1 MQALTGIRQFFDLR
15 RESIILALMLEFLHG
30 AIWLDFDSPLARP
43 MMLIHLGLF
52 LIWQPVWRGD
62 QKLAWYNG
70 LLFIVLTL
78 TFVTWMNR
86 WLMAGWLVLL
96 IGFCGGRVVFNRP
109 QRAVYMIML
118 LFLVSELL
126 IRGAA
131 MVFPVDIPRSAEESF
146 AVLLPVLP
154 IIVAFLPARGD
165 GRFTSAV
172 DPLHAISMSTLA
184 TLLILGSILNMY
196 LSAEAYLDALLQ
208 TIIAIGAFLFVF
220 SWLLTPRP
228 GFSGLSQ
235 LWLRSVLNIGT
246 PFEQWLTGL
255 SDLFRQHESAES
267 FLEAAMEELAG
278 LQWIQG
284 LEWTSA
290 HSSGDVGSCRQHV
303 TAFALPPLEVKVSTP
318 NPLGGALYI
327 HCKLLVQI
335 INQFYVAKLQ
345 EAELTK
351 RTHLQAIYETGA
363 RVTHDIKN
371 ILQSLQA
378 IASVIVHDVSGE
390 SSVAQRL
397 VRRQLPHLTQRL
409 QLALD
414 KLQTPTDTRPE
425 LVYLKDWWQD
435 LKSRNNDPNVT
446 FHADIV
452 GDPVVPADLFDSVV
466 ENLLENVRE
475 KQQLEPDLKVTIA
488 LASAEDFVRLLVRDN
503 GSQIPTE
510 RAGQLLREP
519 LPSETGLGI
528 GLYQA
533 ARQAEA
539 LGYLLQLRD
548 NEDGNVC
555 FELCGNAQAAESGAA
570 KTA

>member
-1 MQALTGIRQFFDLR
+1 MQALTGIRQFIDLR
-15 RESIILALMLEFLHG
+15 RESIVLALMLEFLHG
-30 AIWLDFDSPLARP
+30 AIWLDFGSPLSRS

-70 LLFIVLTL
+70 VLFVVLTL
-78 TFVTWMNR
+78 AFVTWINR
-86 WLMAGWLVLL
+86 WLMVGWLVLL
-96 IGFCGGRVVFNRP
+96 IGFCGGRVAFNRQ

-126 IRGAA
+126 MRGVE
-131 MVFPVDIPRSAEESF
+131 MLFRVDIARNVQDFF
-146 AVLLPVLP
+146 AILLPVLP
-154 IIVAFLPARGD
+154 MMVALLPVRGTE
-165 GRFTSAV
+165 RVTAAV
-172 DPLHAISMSTLA
+172 DPLHAISAATLA
-184 TLLILGSILNMY
+184 TLLVIGSMLNMY
-196 LSAEAYLDALLQ
+196 RSGDAYLDSLLQ
-208 TIIAIGAFLFVF
+208 TLTVIGAFLFVF
-220 SWLLTPRP
+220 SWLLTPRL

-246 PFEQWLTGL
+246 PFEHWLTGL
-255 SDLFRQHESAES
+255 SDVFRRNDSPDG
-267 FLEAAMEELAG
+267 FLEAAMGELAA
-278 LQWIQG
+278 LHWVQG
-284 LEWTSA
+284 LEWKSA
-290 HSSGDVGSCRQHV
+290 HSSGKVGERDRHV
-303 TAFALPPLEVKVSTP
+303 TTFEMAPLEVRVFTES
-318 NPLGGALYI
+318 PLGGALYI

-335 INQFYVAKLQ
+335 INHFYVAKQQ
-345 EAELTK
+345 EGELTK
-351 RTHLQAIYETGA
+351 RTHIQAIYETGA

-378 IASVIVHDVSGE
+378 ITSVIVHDVSGE

-414 KLQTPTDTRPE
+414 KLQAPGSVQAE
-425 LVYLKDWWQD
+425 SVYLKDWWQD
-435 LKSRNNDPNVT
+435 LRNRNNDPRVA

-452 GDPVVPADLFDSVV
+452 GDPVIPADLFDSVV
-466 ENLLENVRE
+466 ENLLENIRE
-475 KQQLEPDLKVTIA
+475 KQQLEPDLNVTIS
-488 LASAEDFVRLLVRDN
+488 LASADGLVRLLIRDS
-503 GSQIPTE
+503 GSSIPVE

-519 LPSETGLGI
+519 LPSESGLGI

-548 NEDGNVC
+548 NEEGNVC
-555 FELCGNAQAAESGAA
+555 FELVGNTDAEAEA

>member
-1 MQALTGIRQFFDLR
+1 MQASTPIRRFLDLR
-15 RESIILALMLEFLHG
+15 RESIILALMLAFLHG
-30 AIWLDFDSPLARP
+30 SIWVDFGSPLSRS

-70 LLFIVLTL
+70 VLFVVLTL
-78 TFVTWMNR
+78 AFVTWMNK
-86 WLMAGWLVLL
+86 WLMVGWLVLL
-96 IGFCGGRVVFNRP
+96 IGFCGGRVVFNRR

-118 LFLVSELL
+118 LFLVSELM

-131 MVFPVDIPRSAEESF
+131 MLFNVNITRSVSDAF
-146 AVLLPVLP
+146 AALLPMLP
-154 IIVAFLPARGD
+154 IIVALLPARSGE
-165 GRFTSAV
+165 RFTGSV
-172 DPLHAISMSTLA
+172 DYLHAISASTLA
-184 TLLILGSILNMY
+184 TLLLVGSMLNMY
-196 LSAEAYLDALLQ
+196 RSGAAYLDALLQ
-208 TIIAIGAFLFVF
+208 TLIVIGAFLFIF
-220 SWLLTPRP
+220 SWLLTPRM

-235 LWLRSVLNIGT
+235 LWLRSILNIGT

-255 SDLFRQHESAES
+255 SELFRRRELAED
-267 FLEAAMEELAG
+267 FLEAAMGELAV
-278 LQWIQG
+278 LPWVQG
-284 LEWTSA
+284 LEWQSA
-290 HSSGDVGSCRQHV
+290 HSSGDAGEREGHA
-303 TAFALPPLEVKVSTP
+303 TEFDLPPLKVKVFSVS
-318 NPLGGALYI
+318 PLGGALYV

-335 INQFYVAKLQ
+335 VNHFYVAKLQ
-345 EAELTK
+345 EGELTK

-378 IASVIVHDVSGE
+378 ITSVIVHDVSSE

-414 KLQTPTDTRPE
+414 KLQAPGSVKAEPI
-425 LVYLKDWWQD
+425 YLKDWWQD
-435 LKSRNNDPNVT
+435 LKHRNNDPRVT
-446 FHADIV
+446 FHADII
-452 GDPVVPADLFDSVV
+452 GDPTVPADLFDSIV

-475 KQQLEPDLKVTIA
+475 KQQLEPELSVTIS
-488 LASAEDFVRLLVRDN
+488 LASADGLVRLLIRDD
-503 GSQIPTE
+503 GSQIPGD
-510 RAGQLLREP
+510 RAGRLLREP
-519 LPSETGLGI
+519 LPSESGLGI

-548 NEDGNVC
+548 NEEGNVC
-555 FELCGNAQAAESGAA
+555 FELVGNASAAEPEAR
-570 KTA
+570 TA